1 MIYEV
6 YMADPRKGLVS
17 RAPHFRDT
25 SFKATRDELIL
36 RAKEAGKHPIVRCIP
51 DTELEYKNGTPKYC
65 IQFIV
70 NAKALQDLEKEDE

>member
-6 YMADPRKGLVS
+6 YMANPRKGLVS
-17 RAPHFRDT
+17 RAGHFRDT
-25 SFKATRDELIL
+25 SYKATRDELIL
-36 RAKEAGKHPIVRCIP
+36 RAKEAGQHPIVRCIP
-51 DTELEYKNGTPKYC
+51 DMEHEYKNGMC